1 MAANVAPTPMSPYCE
16 EGRSSLG
23 PRIGVFFHNC
33 LQQDPHVFIFVW
45 VVGGLV
51 TALVCGSALQHAHRL
66 SQKPVSLMRGYYL
79 QCLIF
84 PVTWSL
90 SAYFTLLCPR
100 TALLAELMQGISE
113 ASVIANFST
122 ILFMILC
129 YESHRS
135 HPTQRDRNA
144 LQSPLASDA
153 ARTPK
158 MVDIIIEALAKQGPK
173 PHFAV
178 PPFFCCFVSC
188 FRRHDLGPKHLLR
201 VSWLVRQY
209 VYVMF
214 GLSIFGM
221 WVAMSWPPEPAEHWK
236 LIMGWVLKVS
246 GLTAIYG
253 LFVLYRAT
261 HDLLHEWNTTVKFF
275 SIKFVILLSNVQH
288 GILRLLIEKFR
299 KKENSCLIEPGHPD
313 NFEHVVNFWN
323 QFLVLLE
330 TILMICLLRRAFPVE
345 ELKDMVFHHIDLV
358 ELELVQSSRTLR
370 MSIPGSNG
378 DSEDSTSSA
387 ED

>member
-1 MAANVAPTPMSPYCE
+1 MAENVAPTPTSTYVDE
-16 EGRSSLG
+16 RSSLG

-51 TALVCGSALQHAHRL
+51 TALVCGLALQHAYRL

-84 PVTWSL
+84 PVTWCL

-129 YESHRS
+129 YESNRS
-135 HPTQRDRNA
+135 HPTPPEFNG
-144 LQSPLASDA
+144 LESPKMP
-153 ARTPK
+153 R
-158 MVDIIIEALAKQGPK
+158 MVDIITEALAKQGPK

-178 PPFFCCFVSC
+178 PPFFCFFVSC
-188 FRRHDLGPKHLLR
+188 FRQHDMGPKHLLR

-221 WVAMSWPPEPAEHWK
+221 WVSMSWAAESAEHLK
-236 LIMGWVLKVS
+236 LIMSGVLKVS
-246 GLTAIYG
+246 GLTAVYG
-253 LFVLYRAT
+253 LFVLYKAT
-261 HDLLHEWNTTVKFF
+261 HDLLHEWNTTVKFL
-275 SIKFVILLSNVQH
+275 SIKFVILLSMVQKR
-288 GILRLLIEKFR
+288 ILGLLIDKFR

-313 NFEHVVNFWN
+313 NLEQVVNFWC
-323 QFLVLLE
+323 QFLIVLE

-345 ELKDMVFHHIDLV
+345 ELKDMDYLHIDLV
-358 ELELVQSSRTLR
+358 ELELAQSSRTPK
-370 MSIPGSNG
+370 MSTPGSDG